1 MKNSVYLNESLSAD
15 DQVERDTIEILK
27 VGHVDYIS
35 QEAMEFWAAE
45 LTHKYMVDN
54 NIKFPSPSLP
64 DYQKKYNDLKFWK
77 QKKKSEFKN
86 SLEVK
91 QLSEIKVKYTIVHY
105 DYRDKHYQLV
115 IKLNPMDENT
125 LKNIEK
131 GYAHDYELHKKVKEI
146 FNEFVLDNIKIDH
159 FYFDPTIVEN

>member
-1 MKNSVYLNESLSAD
+1 MKNSVYLSESLSAD
-15 DQVERDTIEILK
+15 DQVERDTIEIFK

-35 QEAMEFWAAE
+35 YEALEFWAEE
-45 LTHKYMVDN
+45 LTQKYMVDN
-54 NIKFPSPSLP
+54 NIKYPLPSLA
-64 DYQKKYNDLKFWK
+64 DYQKIRDLKIWK
-77 QKKKSEFKN
+77 QIKKSEFKN
-86 SLEVK
+86 SPEVK

-146 FNEFVLDNIKIDH
+146 FKEFLLNNIKIDH